1 MPRVIFE
8 SHDGK
13 ERVEIMAEIGQSVL
27 EVAHD
32 NDIDIE
38 GACESCMACSTCHVI
53 VDKAFADLLPEPTE
67 EEDDMLDLAYGLTQ
81 TSRLGCQIILT
92 EELDGIIVRLP
103 AETRNMLNL

>member
-8 SHDGK
+8 SNDGK
-13 ERVEIMAEIGQSVL
+13 ERVETMAEIGQTVL
-27 EVAHD
+27 DVAHD

-53 VDKAFADLLPEPTE
+53 VDEAFADLLPAPSE
-67 EEDDMLDLAYGLTQ
+67 EEDDMLDLAYGLTR
-81 TSRLGCQIILT
+81 TSRLGCQIVVSDA
-92 EELDGIIVRLP
+92 LDGIIVRLP